1 MADGRINY
9 DPQFKP
15 VQNIYE
21 DRLRQFTDRGGDY
34 HDLNL
39 PKFYDKRRI
48 SLDQDHV
55 KVKWYQVPFP
65 KGSSPVSPDKR
76 PSWESIIKSDQ
87 KGELNF
93 QNASKGQPFGPS
105 WSTTWFKVH
114 LTIPQD
120 WVDTK
125 EQLLFDF
132 NCNNEGVV
140 IDPKT
145 LLPKT
150 AFSGG
155 ERTEYLLPKQ
165 ENGEYFFYIETGN
178 NGMFG
183 CGAGSTINPPD
194 NNRYFHLDKVDI
206 ILPDWEARGLYID
219 FWMLSDAARELPG
232 ETWQKHRARQLA
244 NDVMTMFDPDDRK
257 SVGKC
262 RAYLKKEYFDKYTDD
277 RAVYFQ
283 GDDHQLT
290 NVYGIGN
297 CHIDTAWLWPFAETK
312 RKIVRSWASQ
322 CTIMDEY
329 PEYQFVA
336 SQAQQFKWLL
346 ENHPKFFNDVLI
358 PKVQDGQFIPIG
370 GSWVENDTN
379 VPNGESL
386 ARQFFFGQRFFLK
399 YFGVKSDVFWLPD
412 TFGYSSQIPQL
423 CQLSGLN
430 KFLTQKLSWNNI
442 NSFPHSTF
450 NWAGIDG
457 SVLLTHM
464 PPGNTYTADSHFGDV
479 LRSARQN
486 KSNEFYGSGL
496 MLYGKGDGG
505 GGPTREMME
514 KMRRIRSMSNKNGNV
529 IPKLQVGTSV
539 DEFYQDIL
547 ERTNNGLNLPTWNG
561 ELYFE
566 FHRGTYTT
574 QARTKYLM
582 RKSEVIMHDLE
593 WIATKT
599 SVIYPEEYHYPVKEI
614 NDLWEN
620 ILLCQFHDVL
630 PGSCIEIVYKYEA
643 VPMLEQVV
651 EKCSAL
657 IKDAVKFLREKS
669 EDKKSCSIATLDW
682 IHSNPFVEEKEEIDQ
697 FSARVVENTDNFI
710 LSNGKLKVTI
720 SKQSGAIISIKDI
733 ASSTEFLD
741 IKNGKNILGAN
752 QFVLF
757 DDKPLSWQAWD
768 TELYSVLQFKYLHEI
783 EKVAII
789 HNSHSECAVEIIVK
803 VSDKC
808 SIKST
813 ISLKATTFETQNTSK
828 IDISTLVRNWDAR
841 NKFLKVEFP
850 VNVRSEYAS
859 YETQFGITRR
869 PTVYNTSWDVAKFEV
884 CHHKFADYSE
894 YTKGIS
900 IINDCKYGFSTHGN
914 LMRLSLLRSSKAP
927 DAHADMGTH
936 QINYAIYPHSGQLG
950 VDTVK
955 LAYEFNYNNRYD
967 VPKSIVEQF
976 NNIITVSGNENVIL
990 SNIKRGEDDASLKSN
1005 YALNPHKEKSVVVRL
1020 YESLGGESRTS
1031 LITSLPIKSVSK
1043 IDNLELRTYEK
1054 CQFIVSEG
1062 KGHTTEIPVVL
1073 RPFEVASYKITFI

>member
-1 MADGRINY
+1 MSDGRINY

-21 DRLRQFTDRGGDY
+21 DRLRQFTDGGGDY

-39 PKFYDKRRI
+39 TKFYDRERI
-48 SLDQDHV
+48 SLDQNHV
-55 KVKWYQVPFP
+55 KVEWYQVPFE
-65 KGSSPVSPDKR
+65 KGTSPVSPDKR
-76 PSWESIIKSDQ
+76 PSWASIISKDK

-93 QNASKGQPFGPS
+93 QPAYKGQPFGPS

-114 LTIPQD
+114 LSVPQE
-120 WVDTK
+120 WVDTQI
-125 EQLLFDF
+125 QLVFDF

-140 IDPKT
+140 IDPNT
-145 LLPKT
+145 LLPAT

-155 ERTEYLLPKQ
+155 ERREYLLPKQ
-165 ENGEYFFYIETGN
+165 TDGSYFFYVETGN

-194 NNRYFHLDKVDI
+194 DNRFFHLDAADI
-206 ILPDWEARGLYID
+206 VLPDWEARALYID
-219 FWMLSDAARELPG
+219 FWMLSDASRELPN

-244 NDVMTMFDPDDRK
+244 NDVMDMFDPEDRH
-257 SVGKC
+257 SVIKC
-262 RAYLKKEYFDKYTDD
+262 REYLKKEYFDKYTND

-283 GDDHQLT
+283 GDPNQLT
-290 NVYGIGN
+290 NAYGIGN

-322 CTIMDEY
+322 CTIMEEY

-346 ENHPKFFNDVLI
+346 ENHPKFFHDVLI
-358 PKVQDGQFIPIG
+358 PKVQEGQFIPIG

-399 YFGVKSDVFWLPD
+399 YFGFKSDIFWLPD
-412 TFGYSSQIPQL
+412 TFGYSSQVPQL

-479 LRSARQN
+479 LRTSRQN

-547 ERTNNGLNLPTWNG
+547 KRTDNGEKLPTWDG

-574 QARTKYLM
+574 QSSTKYYM

-593 WIATKT
+593 WIATKA
-599 SVIYPEEYHYPVKEI
+599 SILYPDTYQYPAEQI

-630 PGSCIEIVYKYEA
+630 PGSCIEMVYKYEA

-651 EKCSAL
+651 EKCSDL
-657 IKDAVKFLREKS
+657 IKKTIHFLCEKQKGSDTVQIRTLNWLQNDVPVEKTNEFNAKVKETE
-669 EDKKSCSIATLDW
+669 ED
-682 IHSNPFVEEKEEIDQ
+682 
-697 FSARVVENTDNFI
+697 FI
-710 LSNGKLKVTI
+710 LSNGKLSVRINKT
-720 SKQSGAIISIKDI
+720 SGAITEIKDTQT
-733 ASSTEFLD
+733 STDYLD
-741 IKNGKNILGAN
+741 IKHGRNKIGAN

-757 DDKPLSWQAWD
+757 DDKPLNWQAWD
-768 TELYSVLQFKYLHEI
+768 TELYSVNQYKYLQEI
-783 EKVAII
+783 EKI
-789 HNSHSECAVEIIVK
+789 HVTRNSAEECSVEVIVK
-803 VSDKC
+803 ATSGC
-808 SIKST
+808 TIRST
-813 ISLKATTFETQNTSK
+813 ISLKKTSFETQNKSK
-828 IDISTLVRNWDAR
+828 IDISTLVSNWDAK

-850 VNVRSEYAS
+850 VNVRNETAS

-894 YTKGIS
+894 FSKGVS
-900 IINDCKYGFSTHGN
+900 ILNDCKYGFSTHGN

-936 QINYAIYPHSGQLG
+936 QIKYAIFPHKGQLG
-950 VDTVK
+950 PDTVK
-955 LAYEFNYNNRYD
+955 LAYEFNYDNKYD
-967 VPKSIVEQF
+967 VPASVVEPF
-976 NNIITVSGNENVIL
+976 KDIINIIGDENIIL
-990 SNIKRGEDDASLKSN
+990 SNIKRGEDDISIKSN
-1005 YALNPHKEKSVVVRL
+1005 YALESTNENSMIVRV
-1020 YESLGGESRTS
+1020 YESLGGESKAS
-1031 LITSLPIKSVSK
+1031 LLTSLPLKSVTK
-1043 IDNLELRTYEK
+1043 IDNLELKTYEDCK
-1054 CQFIVSEG
+1054 FFSW
-1062 KGHTTEIPVVL
+1062 KTKNHLSEIPITL
-1073 RPFEVASYKITFI
+1073 RPFEIASFKLVFN